1 MIQGRIHSIETF
13 GSVDGPGT
21 RFIIFVQGCNMR
33 CLYCHNVDTWKCGQ
47 GGQLKTADE
56 LLDQAERY
64 RPYWG
69 PEGGITVSGGEPLL
83 QMDFLL
89 DLFRKAKARGIGTC
103 IDTAGQPFT
112 RKEPFFS
119 QFQELMEVTDI
130 LLLDI
135 KHIDP
140 EAHKKLTGQP
150 NDNILDLFRYLS
162 EIKKPIWVRQVLVP
176 GWTDD
181 PGSLQRTREF
191 LDTLTNIQRVEVLPY
206 HNMGLYKW
214 EQLGIPN
221 QLKDVKPPT
230 HEEVDKAR
238 KILGAV

>member
-64 RPYWG
+64 LPYWG

-130 LLLDI
+130 LLLDV
-135 KHIDP
+135 KHVDP

-181 PGSLQRTREF
+181 PVALQRTREF
-191 LDTLTNIQRVEVLPY
+191 LDTLSNIQRVEVLPY

-230 HEEVDKAR
+230 QEEVDKAR

>member
-119 QFQELMEVTDI
+119 QFQELMEVTKSLPASPTTTSWTCSGI
-130 LLLDI
+130 CRKSKSPSGSGRCWCLDGPTI
-135 KHIDP
+135 QG
-140 EAHKKLTGQP
+140 LCSG
-150 NDNILDLFRYLS
+150 
-162 EIKKPIWVRQVLVP
+162 P
-176 GWTDD
+176 GNSWT
-181 PGSLQRTREF
+181 PAATSSGWKCCPTTTWACTNGNSWGS
-191 LDTLTNIQRVEVLPY
+191 
-206 HNMGLYKW
+206 
-214 EQLGIPN
+214 
-221 QLKDVKPPT
+221 PT
-230 HEEVDKAR
+230 S
-238 KILGAV
+238 

>member
-1 MIQGRIHSIETF
+1 MQGRIHSIESF

-33 CLYCHNVDTWKCGQ
+33 CLYCHNVDTWDCHK
-47 GGQLKTADE
+47 GQLRSTDD

-83 QMDFLL
+83 QIDFLL
-89 DLFRKAKARGIGTC
+89 ELFQKAKARGIHTC

-119 QFQELMEVTDI
+119 KFQQMMEVTDI
-130 LLLDI
+130 LLLDV
-135 KHIDP
+135 KHIDL
-140 EAHKKLTGQP
+140 EAHKKLTGWG
-150 NDNILDLFRYLS
+150 NENILDLFRYLS
-162 EIKKPIWVRQVLVP
+162 DIHKPIWVRQVLVP
-176 GWTDD
+176 GYTDD
-181 PGSLQRTREF
+181 PASLQRTREF
-191 LDTLTNIQRVEVLPY
+191 LDTLTNVQRVEVLPY

-214 EQLGIPN
+214 EELGIPN
-221 QLKDVKPPT
+221 QMKDVEPPT
-230 HEEVDKAR
+230 EEQVDAAR
-238 KILGAV
+238 KILRAV

>member
-1 MIQGRIHSIETF
+1 
-13 GSVDGPGT
+13 
-21 RFIIFVQGCNMR
+21 
-33 CLYCHNVDTWKCGQ
+33 
-47 GGQLKTADE
+47 
-56 LLDQAERY
+56 
-64 RPYWG
+64 
-69 PEGGITVSGGEPLL
+69 
-83 QMDFLL
+83 MDFLL

-119 QFQELMEVTDI
+119 QFKELMEVTDI
-130 LLLDI
+130 LLLDV

-162 EIKKPIWVRQVLVP
+162 EIQKPIWVRQVLVP

-221 QLKDVKPPT
+221 KLKDVKPPT
-230 HEEVDKAR
+230 QEEVDKAR